1 MMMNNSD
8 YFFVYNMRYAASLML
23 QGYAPTIF
31 KNNKDKKYYV
41 FRFKNTEAFKKSFS
55 ELVK

>member
-1 MMMNNSD
+1 MNNSD